1 MHASIAFKSAL
12 ALIALARAVAGACDN
27 SGQPVAL
34 CCTSFG
40 PASDFAYV
48 LENVCG
54 VTVPDQSLDTGAGCE
69 SGVPWYVPMS
79 MCGCIAL
86 TERARPQRRQRVPG
100 RLQRL
105 LRRDHQCVDPA
116 VASCHV

>member
-27 SGQPVAL
+27 SGQPIAL

-69 SGVPWYVPMS
+69 SGVPCAGSEYQGDYSV
-79 MCGCIAL
+79 CCAETI
-86 TERARPQRRQRVPG
+86 
-100 RLQRL
+100 
-105 LRRDHQCVDPA
+105 
-116 VASCHV
+116 SCQGNEDGVYGYNCTGSVVEG